1 MIRAIIFDCFGVL
14 YRGSLEHLRE
24 LTPPEKRE
32 ELSDL
37 SRSSDYGYLSYD
49 DYMAQVAQLTGRTT
63 TEIEHIVSADHI
75 RNESLVGIVRSLR
88 ADFKVGLLSNV
99 GRDLIARLFS
109 EEEVSTLFDAV
120 VLSSEVGMVK
130 PYPEIFELMADRLDV
145 RPDECLM
152 IDDMPDNIAGAESV
166 GMQGIVFKTNDE
178 LESTLKRSVGS
189 SSLK

>member
-1 MIRAIIFDCFGVL
+1 
-14 YRGSLEHLRE
+14 
-24 LTPPEKRE
+24 
-32 ELSDL
+32 
-37 SRSSDYGYLSYD
+37 
-49 DYMAQVAQLTGRTT
+49 
-63 TEIEHIVSADHI
+63 
-75 RNESLVGIVRSLR
+75 LR

>member
-1 MIRAIIFDCFGVL
+1 
-14 YRGSLEHLRE
+14 
-24 LTPPEKRE
+24 
-32 ELSDL
+32 
-37 SRSSDYGYLSYD
+37 
-49 DYMAQVAQLTGRTT
+49 MAQVAQLTGKTM

-75 RNESLVGIVRSLR
+75 RNESLVGIVQSLR

-130 PYPEIFELMADRLDV
+130 PYPEIFELMADRLGV
-145 RPDECLM
+145 RPDDCLM

-166 GMQGIVFKTNDE
+166 GMQGIVFRTNDE
-178 LESTLKRSVGS
+178 LESALKRSVGS
-189 SSLK
+189 SNLK